1 MIYSIK
7 GEIQEILEDSAIV
20 ENSGIS
26 YKIYMCSNSLLTLK
40 KGSEVSLFISA
51 SFSMYEGQLL
61 YGFLSREEKE
71 IFELFKNNIPNTGSK
86 KSLEYLNKVIKS
98 PMDFKKAIY
107 NKDVK
112 ALTSIFGFT
121 NKTAQKIADLLKSK
135 IEEIKPYEISDYNKN
150 SQEYENALNALIS
163 LGYKSNSIKEVL
175 KDIFSTQ
182 EKMELQE
189 IIKLALKKLR

>member
-1 MIYSIK
+1 
-7 GEIQEILEDSAIV
+7 
-20 ENSGIS
+20 
-26 YKIYMCSNSLLTLK
+26 
-40 KGSEVSLFISA
+40 
-51 SFSMYEGQLL
+51 
-61 YGFLSREEKE
+61 
-71 IFELFKNNIPNTGSK
+71 
-86 KSLEYLNKVIKS
+86 
-98 PMDFKKAIY
+98 
-107 NKDVK
+107 
-112 ALTSIFGFT
+112 LTSIFGFT